1 MSAAKSPVAAKL
13 GPRSN
18 EKLQTRNLLLSDMS
32 RFLDVYDAAI
42 GPLSSNFDSV
52 LQNVLGVIRTSLQL
66 DDQADLVGIGVVF
79 SVNRECK
86 KDIQSKKEDQ
96 WFVLSL
102 PEESTAFQAGMRCG
116 DIIVQALPC
125 WFPKHEIPFWPT

>member
-1 MSAAKSPVAAKL
+1 
-13 GPRSN
+13 
-18 EKLQTRNLLLSDMS
+18 MS

-102 PEESTAFQAGMRCG
+102 PEESTAFQAGLRCG